1 MKQIRLLGLLV
12 LMGAGWGLSG
22 VIAKPIVD
30 AGYRPF
36 GIILWQMI
44 IGAIVLGALTY
55 ARGKP
60 LPFAPRHIALYLFIA
75 LTGTLL
81 PNVASYT
88 ALLHLPAGIMSIIIA
103 SVSMFAFPIALLL
116 GNERF
121 EGKRFLGLVA
131 GLIGVVILAGPQAQ
145 LPTGAWIW
153 IAVALIAPFLY
164 GIEGN
169 VIAKWGTAGL
179 DPIQALAGA
188 SLIGAC
194 LALGMTLA
202 TDAWIDPLSAWNL
215 PKGLI
220 VVNSILH
227 ACVYSGYVWL
237 VGRAGATFAAQVSY
251 LVTGF
256 GVVWAMILLGE
267 SYGGWVWV
275 ALGVMFVGLFLV
287 QPHDTTEHPSS
298 EAA

>member
-1 MKQIRLLGLLV
+1 MTQIRLLGLLV

-36 GIILWQMI
+36 GIILWQMV
-44 IGAIVLGALTY
+44 IGAIVLGTLTY

-60 LPFAPRHIALYLFIA
+60 LRFAPRHIALYLFIA

-121 EGKRFLGLVA
+121 EGKRVLGLLA
-131 GLIGVVILAGPQAQ
+131 GLIGVVILAGPQAH
-145 LPTGAWIW
+145 LPAGAWVW

-164 GIEGN
+164 GVEGN
-169 VIAKWGTAGL
+169 VVAKWGTAGL
-179 DPIQALAGA
+179 DPIQTLAGA

-194 LALGMTLA
+194 LAIGMTLA
-202 TDAWIDPLSAWNL
+202 TDAWIDPFTAWDL
-215 PKGLI
+215 PKVLI
-220 VVNSILH
+220 IANSTLH
-227 ACVYSGYVWL
+227 ACVYSAYVWL

-256 GVVWAMILLGE
+256 GVLWAMVLLGE

-275 ALGVMFVGLFLV
+275 ALGVMFIGLFLV
-287 QPHDTTEHPSS
+287 QPHDSAENTAS